1 MLATQSGV
9 ELKLDEQLEQLLTDG
24 WPEHLMLYEYAKL
37 TSQSLIEKAHDEF
50 KEMDL
55 DVHKNVS
62 DELMNL
68 VELVV

>member
-1 MLATQSGV
+1 
-9 ELKLDEQLEQLLTDG
+9 
-24 WPEHLMLYEYAKL
+24 MLYEYAKL